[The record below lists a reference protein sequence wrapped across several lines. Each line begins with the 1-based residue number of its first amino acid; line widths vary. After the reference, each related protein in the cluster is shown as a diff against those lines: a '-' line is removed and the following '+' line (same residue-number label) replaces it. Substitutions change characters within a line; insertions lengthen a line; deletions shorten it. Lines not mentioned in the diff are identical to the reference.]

1 MSEISIGY
9 GPLDRID
16 GPPPVRPRHG
26 LIQAAEAAAQGV
38 RLVSPDD
45 ERWLNGVQVHPYPEG
60 PASVWDA
67 CRSGSQG
74 AVKDINAQ
82 PAQPEFGAITVYL
95 ADRCTAYVVGDQA
108 EFRAR
113 AAQAME
119 AIEGAAVER
128 EFLTGEELLNN
139 PHLSDGNGTFPNG
152 DTATSP
158 VNAISLLE
166 GEIAKSG
173 KAGLIHMSPMLVARL
188 ETGVVLGT
196 PDGVL
201 RTVNGTVVIP
211 GAGYVWGAT
220 PAGHGDPPATG
231 EWVYATGPVD
241 VRRSELFII
250 PESREEAVDREN
262 NEVVYYVERYYLVD
276 WDTQVQSAVIADRCR
291 TEC

>member
-1 MSEISIGY
+1 M
-9 GPLDRID
+9 
-16 GPPPVRPRHG
+16 
-26 LIQAAEAAAQGV
+26 
-38 RLVSPDD
+38 
-45 ERWLNGVQVHPYPEG
+45 NGVQVHPYPVG

-74 AVKDINAQ
+74 AVKDINDQ
-82 PAQPEFGAITVYL
+82 PVQPEFGAITVYL
-95 ADRCTAYVVGDQA
+95 ADRCTAYVIGDQD

-113 AAQAME
+113 AAQALE
-119 AIEGAAVER
+119 AVEGAAVER
-128 EFLTGEELLNN
+128 EFLSGEELLGN

-152 DTATSP
+152 SNATNP
-158 VNAISLLE
+158 VNAVALLE

-173 KAGLIHMSPMLVARL
+173 KAGLIHMSPMLAAVLDAR
-188 ETGVVLGT
+188 GVLGEEN
-196 PDGVL
+196 GVL

-211 GAGYVWGAT
+211 GYGYVLGAT
-220 PAGHGDPPATG
+220 PNGESNPPNATS
-231 EWVYATGPVD
+231 EWVYATGPID

-250 PESREEAVDREN
+250 PDSREEAVDRAN